1 MSVKVEITYNK
12 ILIESNTT
20 IVIKEQIITLKVKG

>member
-12 ILIESNTT
+12 ILIESNTA